1 MTAWDLNL
9 KILLIGLIIPSTV
22 LLSLLNYTSVDIFSG
37 SYVEIG
43 DGSRKYFTLGTTKM
57 ETSTTNSTEIVI
69 IKDLCRKSDDRNIEF
84 CNNHSELMN
93 YVLASFILS
102 IIGLS
107 LLCLFFLIDYWKK
120 KLTKPLFFTLVFVF
134 VGCLIAYILLFAQID
149 NFKSFAESSA
159 ESDPNTKDYSI
170 KYASSIM
177 TYTGLPI
184 ILQSLAILTLGVF
197 YWKIIHGS
205 NDYTPLQA

>member
-1 MTAWDLNL
+1 MTAWELNL

-22 LLSLLNYTSVDIFSG
+22 LLSLLNYTNVDIFSG
-37 SYVEIG
+37 SYVEI
-43 DGSRKYFTLGTTKM
+43 DDESHEYFTLGTTKIK
-57 ETSTTNSTEIVI
+57 TSTTNRTEIVI
-69 IKDLCRKSDDRNIEF
+69 IKDLCRDPGPKSIEF

-120 KLTKPLFFTLVFVF
+120 KMTKPLFFTLVFVF
-134 VGCLIAYILLFAQID
+134 IGVLIAYILLLVQID
-149 NFKSFAESSA
+149 DYKSYTESSG
-159 ESDPNTKDYSI
+159 ESDADTKDYSI

>member
-1 MTAWDLNL
+1 MTAWELNL

-22 LLSLLNYTSVDIFSG
+22 LLSLLNYTNVDIFSG
-37 SYVEIG
+37 SYVEI
-43 DGSRKYFTLGTTKM
+43 DDELHEHFTIGTTKM
-57 ETSTTNSTEIVI
+57 KTSTTNSTEIVI
-69 IKDLCRKSDDRNIEF
+69 FKDVCGDPGPENIEF

-120 KLTKPLFFTLVFVF
+120 KMTKPLFFTLVFVF
-134 VGCLIAYILLFAQID
+134 IGVLIAYILLFVQID
-149 NFKSFAESSA
+149 DFKSHAESNA
-159 ESDPNTKDYSI
+159 ESNANTKDHSI
-170 KYASSIM
+170 KYVSSIM